1 MHKDRLSIKKDLT
14 EASEE
19 LVSSKNFKL
28 QNKFKCKEYI
38 PILSFNWNERYADL
52 PIPTPDDIVR
62 LYQISTAPKCNN
74 LYNIEELNLDWGKK
88 SPVAVFRGSY
98 TGSSAKLKTNPR
110 LHVAWLNRE
119 WSRTE
124 EKKEYLNAT
133 ISSFKG
139 KLNRGRKEINDKYV
153 RFLDKNY
160 VQYLKGERL
169 THEQQSYFKYILYI
183 EGNVSAYRGGFLF
196 ANKSVILWVK
206 SHKFHLWFEPYLE
219 EKVNCIFVERDLSDL
234 YEKITWLKEN
244 DEQARQIA
252 EEGYNLYQRLLNK
265 EAIMEYYQYLLNSL

>member
-1 MHKDRLSIKKDLT
+1 MNPPATRERDG
-14 EASEE
+14 
-19 LVSSKNFKL
+19 NL
-28 QNKFKCKEYI
+28 QLWRNSC
-38 PILSFNWNERYADL
+38 
-52 PIPTPDDIVR
+52 
-62 LYQISTAPKCNN
+62 CC
-74 LYNIEELNLDWGKK
+74 
-88 SPVAVFRGSY
+88 
-98 TGSSAKLKTNPR
+98 
-110 LHVAWLNRE
+110 
-119 WSRTE
+119 E

-252 EEGYNLYQRLLNK
+252 EEGYNLYRRLLNK
-265 EAIMEYYQYLLNSL
+265 EAIMEYYQYLQNSL